1 MAAMSKR
8 LRTSILAAVMAI
20 SASTNRV
27 AEAENASASTST
39 SASTSAST
47 TAPASAS
54 SAAASGASKA
64 PVENKIEAG
73 IWKLGVLSAD
83 SKLSVETAEKQ
94 AVVTVYGGGYEKA
107 ADGLVKIDAVLIAK
121 CVFDNAADLVRAKV
135 CFGALK
141 QGVLRQVSVSKGDIK
156 AFGSN
161 QLSKSDLLASLEIV
175 QFKRTGTP
183 ATFRAAPLQK
193 AAQSRDAVETLDAT
207 GIPTGKWVS
216 YRNSKT
222 GLTLS
227 YPSHW
232 KLQEAP
238 EKDTLFRIDA
248 PNCTLGFAV
257 DNTSGMP
264 VRQSASMW
272 ENLVLSQ
279 LKDYKLISSQRLRL
293 GQNKSLQGYSIVIQ
307 FSAGD
312 TTIRQRWI
320 FFGQTGSVYH
330 AILSMPQGANRAD
343 IPDAFRII
351 SSITFTGGASSAQ
364 IPVEAPAVQPW
375 SRLSLFQEGP
385 ITINYPAEWLVKQHP
400 EPDVVVKFVGR
411 TKDGDAEMQIRRSIS
426 DHNLSLDEIAT
437 LVETHYLK
445 QLKNY
450 RRLRQEQHSLP
461 GGASGIL
468 QEFTFDLNGVP
479 FKHMSAYRRSGDHLY
494 TLNLV
499 SSGWKQGDM
508 LTLFNRCL
516 GTWTIRE

>member
-1 MAAMSKR
+1 MAAMSMR

-27 AEAENASASTST
+27 AVAENASASS
-39 SASTSAST
+39 S
-47 TAPASAS
+47 APAP
-54 SAAASGASKA
+54 AASGAAGAPGAASSSPNVSTSSASKSPASNASVA
-64 PVENKIEAG
+64 PAKNKIEAG

-83 SKLSVETAEKQ
+83 SKLSVETGEKQ
-94 AVVTVYGGGYEKA
+94 AVVTVYGGDYEKA

-121 CVFDNAADLVRAKV
+121 CVFDNAADLVRVKV
-135 CFGALK
+135 SFGALK
-141 QGVLRQVSVSKGDIK
+141 QGSLKTGYLRQVSVSKGDIK

-175 QFKRTGTP
+175 QFKQTGTR
-183 ATFRAAPLQK
+183 TSFRAAPAQR
-193 AAQSRDAVETLDAT
+193 AAQSRDTVETLDAT
-207 GIPTGKWVS
+207 GIPTGKWVP

-238 EKDTLFRIDA
+238 EKDTLFKIDA

-257 DNTSGMP
+257 DNTPGMP
-264 VRQSASMW
+264 VRQAASMW

-293 GQNKSLQGYSIVIQ
+293 GQNKSLQGYSFVIQ

-330 AILSMPQGANRAD
+330 AILSMPQGASRAD

-351 SSITFTGGASSAQ
+351 SSITFTGGTSSAQ
-364 IPVEAPAVQPW
+364 IPVETPAVQPW
-375 SRLSLFQEGP
+375 SRLSLFQDGP
-385 ITINYPAEWLVKQHP
+385 ISISYPAEWLVKQHP

-411 TKDGDAEMQIRRSIS
+411 TKDGDAELQIRRSLS

-450 RRLRQEQHSLP
+450 RRLRQDQQSMA

-479 FKHMSAYRRSGDHLY
+479 FKQMSAYRRSGIIFIH
-494 TLNLV
+494 
-499 SSGWKQGDM
+499 
-508 LTLFNRCL
+508 
-516 GTWTIRE
+516 